1 FRYSKSK
8 PREGDDDERQRRI
21 DERASFF
28 ISRSDDHYRFRRLVD
43 DYSFRESQKEGETR
57 REVEELRRKLAVEK
71 KRMNRVKL
79 CSSMEL
85 LLLVV
90 LVLLLSTFFLLFFL
104 PSP

>member
-1 FRYSKSK
+1 M
-8 PREGDDDERQRRI
+8 RERLSSSRDPTITI
-21 DERASFF
+21 DSAVE
-28 ISRSDDHYRFRRLVD
+28 
-43 DYSFRESQKEGETR
+43 KEGETR
-57 REVEELRRKLAVEK
+57 REVKELRRKLAIE

-90 LVLLLSTFFLLFFL
+90 LVLLLSTFVLVFFL

>member
-1 FRYSKSK
+1 MRVNDESV
-8 PREGDDDERQRRI
+8 RERLSSSRDPTITI
-21 DERASFF
+21 DSA
-28 ISRSDDHYRFRRLVD
+28 
-43 DYSFRESQKEGETR
+43 KEGERR
-57 REVEELRRKLAVEK
+57 REVEELRRKLAMEK
-71 KRMNRVKL
+71 KRMNRIKL